1 MKKILLIVLSICSMT
16 AFALDLDAAK
26 SQGLVGERPDGYLGV
41 VHGGS
46 AEAVALVKDINY
58 KRRLVYEEIAAK
70 RGTSIEA
77 VEATAGAK
85 AIEKTE
91 PGNFILKGDHW
102 VRK

>member
-1 MKKILLIVLSICSMT
+1 MKKLLLILLTGFSLS
-16 AFALDLDAAK
+16 AFALDLDTAK

-46 AEAVALVKDINY
+46 AEAAALVKDINA
-58 KRRLVYEEIAAK
+58 KRRAVYVDIAGK
-70 RGTSIEA
+70 RGTSIGA
-77 VEATAGAK
+77 VEVTAGQK

-91 PGNFILKGDHW
+91 PGNFILDGDHW